1 MIGFMAQKAVDCTV
15 QWIRDYFSESA
26 QKKAVVGISGG
37 KDSSVVAALCARA
50 LGKENVLG
58 VMLPDGEQP
67 DIEASYD
74 LVYHLGIPFVKL
86 DISPLP
92 EILLSH
98 MRSIDINPTEQAIT
112 NLPARIR
119 MAALFAVAQSVG
131 GRVANT
137 CNLSEDYVGY
147 ATLFGDNAG
156 QFAPICNFT
165 VTEVKEMGRVLGLP
179 EHLVEKVPTDGLC
192 GKTDEENLGFTY
204 ETLDHYIRT
213 GSRAGLD
220 PGVVSRIDELHEKNR
235 FKLEFVRLPCPN
247 VLACDFY
254 DQLVFLGCNSPDA

>member
-1 MIGFMAQKAVDCTV
+1 MLGFLPQLAVDRTV
-15 QWIRDYFSESA
+15 QWIQAYFAGSA

-50 LGKENVLG
+50 LGAEHVLG

-74 LVYHLGIPFVKL
+74 LVYHLRIPFVKL

-92 EILLSH
+92 SLLLSH
-98 MRSIDINPTEQAIT
+98 MKSIDIEPTEQAIT

-137 CNLSEDYVGY
+137 CNLSEDFIGY
-147 ATLFGDNAG
+147 STLFGDNAG
-156 QFAPICNFT
+156 QFAPISQFT
-165 VTEVKEMGRVLGLP
+165 VTEIKEMGRALGLP
-179 EHLVEKVPTDGLC
+179 DHLINKPPADGLC

-204 ETLDHYIRT
+204 DTLDQYIRT
-213 GSRAGLD
+213 GSGAGLD
-220 PGVVSRIDELHEKNR
+220 PEAVSRITELHEKNR
-235 FKLEFVRLPCPN
+235 FKLKLVRLPHPD
-247 VLACDFY
+247 LFACDFY
-254 DQLVFLGCNSPDA
+254 NLDA

>member
-1 MIGFMAQKAVDCTV
+1 MRFMAQCAIDHTV
-15 QWIRDYFSESA
+15 KWIQEYFSGSA

-74 LVYHLGIPFVKL
+74 LVYHLRIPFVKL

-92 EILLSH
+92 SLLLSH
-98 MRSIDINPTEQAIT
+98 MKSIDIEPSEQTIT

-137 CNLSEDYVGY
+137 CNLSEDYIGY
-147 ATLFGDNAG
+147 STLFGDNAG
-156 QFAPICNFT
+156 QFAPIANFT
-165 VTEVKEMGRVLGLP
+165 VTEVKEIGRALGLP
-179 EHLVEKVPTDGLC
+179 DHLVDKPPADGLC
-192 GKTDEENLGFTY
+192 GKTDEENLGFSY

-213 GSRAGLD
+213 ACDIGLD
-220 PGVVSRIDELHEKNR
+220 PEAVSRIIELHEKNR
-235 FKLEFVRLPCPN
+235 FKLDLVRVPHPD

-254 DQLVFLGCNSPDA
+254 TQSMGE

>member
-1 MIGFMAQKAVDCTV
+1 MSVFMPYCAIEYILK
-15 QWIRDYFSESA
+15 WIRDYFSESA
-26 QKKAVVGISGG
+26 QKKAVIGISGG

-50 LGKENVLG
+50 LGTENVLG

-74 LVYHLGIPFVKL
+74 LVHHLGIPFVKL

-92 EILLSH
+92 ETLLSH
-98 MRSIDINPTEQAIT
+98 MRSIDIEPTEQAIT

-137 CNLSEDYVGY
+137 CNFSEDYVGY

-156 QFAPICNFT
+156 QFAPIADFT
-165 VTEVKEMGRVLGLP
+165 VTEVKAIGHALGLP
-179 EHLVEKVPTDGLC
+179 DHLVEKTPTDGLC

-204 ETLDHYIRT
+204 DMLDQYIRT
-213 GSRAGLD
+213 ASCPDREVLN
-220 PGVVSRIDELHEKNR
+220 RIRELHERNG
-235 FKLEFVRLPCPN
+235 FKLELVRLPHPDIW
-247 VLACDFY
+247 ACNFY
-254 DQLVFLGCNSPDA
+254 SNEE